1 MIDDKKIK
9 GLLCNFDKLPA
20 LPGIAVKILEKIR
33 DTKTSLNKL
42 AEILAAD
49 PILSAKVLSIVNSPF
64 FGLPNKIT
72 NLPHAV
78 SMLGEDSLK
87 YIALSFSLIA
97 FFKNDENKF
106 DYTSF
111 WRQALTCA
119 VISRLIARALERSDV
134 EDLYFLGLIHNI
146 GILVLVQSHP
156 QQYAMVIKKVEEG
169 HFDYHI
175 AENEIFGFNHMDVG
189 VFLVNTWG
197 LPEIFSL
204 PILNHHYPDNIPLK
218 HENALI
224 RARIIHLSCQICDF
238 LYEEEKALNLAMV
251 NQILSNFE
259 MAQQVEIDSIVKEAR
274 SHIEPLL
281 QLFNLAEYDNLDY
294 VQILEDAKKEMYRLS
309 FELVKKIRDQQ
320 EMIDKLSMLASRDG
334 LTDLKNYKSF
344 KEALV
349 QQLALNRRHGY
360 TSVLALADIDNFK
373 AVNDRLGHLAGDFV
387 LKEIARFFTQNIR
400 ESDIVAR
407 YGGEEFAFILTRTTV
422 EEGFR
427 IIDRLRS
434 QLAGL
439 QLVYQNKKI
448 SITMSVGMTSFS
460 AHDSHTG
467 IELLRK
473 ADAAMYRAKRSGRNK
488 TFIFSPEHGSD

>member
-1 MIDDKKIK
+1 MSDDKKIK
-9 GLLCNFDKLPA
+9 KLLYNFDKLPA

-33 DTKTSLNKL
+33 DNKTSLNKL

-49 PILSAKVLSIVNSPF
+49 PILSAKVLSVVNSPF
-64 FGLPNKIT
+64 FGLPNKIR

-78 SMLGEDSLK
+78 SMLGENSLK

-111 WRQALTCA
+111 WRQSLTCA
-119 VISRLIARALERSDV
+119 VISRLIARALERSDA
-134 EDLYFLGLIHNI
+134 EDMYFLGLIHNI

-175 AENEIFGFNHMDVG
+175 AENEIFGLNHMDVG

-204 PILNHHYPDNIPLK
+204 PILNHHYPDNIALE
-218 HENALI
+218 HEDALI
-224 RARIIHLSCQICDF
+224 RARIIHLSCQICDL

-259 MAQQVEIDSIVKEAR
+259 MAQEVEIDSIVKEAR
-274 SHIEPLL
+274 NHVEPLL

-309 FELVKKIRDQQ
+309 FELLKKIRDQQ
-320 EMIDKLSMLASRDG
+320 EMIDKLSLLASRDG
-334 LTDLKNYKSF
+334 LTNLRNYKSF
-344 KEALV
+344 KEALA
-349 QQLALNRRHGY
+349 QQLALNQRHGY

-387 LKEIARFFTQNIR
+387 LTEIARFFTQNIR

-407 YGGEEFAFILTRTTV
+407 YGGEEFAFILTRTTI

-434 QLAGL
+434 KLAGL
-439 QLVYQNKKI
+439 QLVYQDNKI
-448 SITMSVGMTSFS
+448 SITMSVGITSFS
-460 AHDSHTG
+460 AHNSHTG
-467 IELLRK
+467 IELLNK
-473 ADAAMYRAKRSGRNK
+473 ADAALYRAKKSGRNK
-488 TFIFSPEHGSD
+488 TFIFAAEH